1 MIRGDG
7 RENNELRKCTIKRGI
22 NRYAEGSCM
31 ILMGQTKVHCTA
43 SVEERVPRWLMDS
56 DQGWVTAEYGM
67 LPRATKER
75 TQREAQQGHLGGRT
89 VEIQRLIGRSLRAAI
104 DLKQLG
110 QRTITLDCDVLQAD
124 GGTRCA
130 SITGGFVALALAVKK
145 LMSMGIITRP
155 PVLNQMA
162 AVSAGIVMGE
172 ALLDLDYD
180 EDSRAGVDANFVF
193 APGGLLAE
201 IQGTA
206 EGRPF
211 SREQLLS
218 LLDLSSAGAEKL
230 FELQRNTLGEVLN
243 EVTARNA

>member
-124 GGTRCA
+124 GGTRTA
-130 SITGGFVALALAVKK
+130 SITGAFVALAEALHALQENK
-145 LMSMGIITRP
+145 LLKHWPMSEQ
-155 PVLNQMA
+155 VA
-162 AVSAGIVMGE
+162 AISLGIVSGE
-172 ALLDLDYD
+172 VLLDLSYE
-180 EDSRAGVDANFVF
+180 EDSRAGTDMNLIMTS
-193 APGGLLAE
+193 GGRA
-201 IQGTA
+201 IDVQASA
-206 EGRPF
+206 EGAPY
-211 SREQLLS
+211 SIEQLLAMIELGKS
-218 LLDLSSAGAEKL
+218 GLAIL
-230 FELQRNTLGEVLN
+230 FEKQREALAGIGPF
-243 EVTARNA
+243 

>member
-7 RENNELRKCTIKRGI
+7 RENSELRKCTIKRGI

-124 GGTRCA
+124 GGTRTA
-130 SITGGFVALALAVKK
+130 SITGAYVALAEALHALQENHLLKRWP
-145 LMSMGIITRP
+145 MSEQ
-155 PVLNQMA
+155 VA
-162 AVSAGIVMGE
+162 AISLGVVSGE
-172 ALLDLDYD
+172 VLLDLCYE
-180 EDSRAGVDANFVF
+180 EDSRAGTDMNLIMTS
-193 APGGLLAE
+193 GGRA
-201 IQGTA
+201 IDVQASA
-206 EGRPF
+206 EGAPF
-211 SREQLLS
+211 TLDQLQAMIELGKS
-218 LLDLSSAGAEKL
+218 GLAIL
-230 FELQRNTLGEVLN
+230 FEKQREALAGIGPF
-243 EVTARNA
+243 

>member
-43 SVEERVPRWLMDS
+43 SIEDRVPRFLMDS
-56 DQGWVTAEYGM
+56 DQGWVTGEYGM

-75 TQREAQQGHLGGRT
+75 TQREAQKGQLGGRT

-124 GGTRCA
+124 GGTRTA
-130 SITGGFVALALAVKK
+130 AITGAYVALAEALHALQENK
-145 LMSMGIITRP
+145 LIKRWPMSEQVGAIS
-155 PVLNQMA
+155 L
-162 AVSAGIVMGE
+162 GIVSGE
-172 ALLDLDYD
+172 VMLDLAYE
-180 EDSRAGVDANFVF
+180 EDSRAGVDMNLVMTSGGRAIEVQASAEA
-193 APGGLLAE
+193 APYTLD
-201 IQGTA
+201 
-206 EGRPF
+206 
-211 SREQLLS
+211 QLQAM
-218 LLDLSSAGAEKL
+218 LDLGTSGLAIL
-230 FELQRNTLGEVLN
+230 FEKQREALAGIGPF
-243 EVTARNA
+243 